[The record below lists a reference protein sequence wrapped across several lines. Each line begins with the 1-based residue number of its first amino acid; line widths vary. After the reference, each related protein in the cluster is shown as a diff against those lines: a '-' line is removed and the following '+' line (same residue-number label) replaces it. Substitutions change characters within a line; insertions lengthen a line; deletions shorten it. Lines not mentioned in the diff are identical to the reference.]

1 MKSTPIGPRPP
12 QEAPPPEP
20 EQAPDRPA
28 ESPAETQ
35 TPAEEPAIRSIRPSA
50 TPSDA
55 AGTARDEDPSIILD
69 PMPWTESDP
78 AFAESQSQADIPW
91 WDFGARAE
99 ASNSLFPSLLLA
111 AGVVLAMI
119 VMMRMLRRRHGNR
132 VAVPDSQDR
141 IAAIHERATGSIG
154 PIERTM
160 SEAEQL
166 SRRLAASME
175 NKAARLELLIEE
187 ADRKLDELNKA
198 VAQVSRATPVAE
210 RPRPGRAIDPSVL
223 DLARVEQDRA
233 ERNGHHAR
241 DHAEPKP
248 VPPADQQAEHR
259 EHHADPVH
267 RRVWALADDGMPTLE
282 IARSLNQPIGQI
294 ELILNL
300 RKSG

>member
-20 EQAPDRPA
+20 ERVPDRPA
-28 ESPAETQ
+28 EAQ

-55 AGTARDEDPSIILD
+55 AGTAREEDPSIILD
-69 PMPWTESDP
+69 PVPWTDEDQ
-78 AFAESQSQADIPW
+78 AQADAETQADIPW
-91 WDFGARAE
+91 WNIAARGE
-99 ASNSLFPSLLLA
+99 SNDSMLPSLLLA
-111 AGVVLAMI
+111 VGVVLAMV
-119 VMMRMLRRRHGNR
+119 VMMRMLRRRHAGQVR
-132 VAVPDSQDR
+132 APDAEDR
-141 IAAIHERATGSIG
+141 IAAIHERAISSTG
-154 PIERTM
+154 PVERVM
-160 SEAEQL
+160 SDAEQL
-166 SRRLAASME
+166 ARRLAATME

-198 VAQVSRATPVAE
+198 VSQVSRTTPVTE
-210 RPRPGRAIDPSVL
+210 RPRPGRSIDPSVL

-233 ERNGHHAR
+233 ERNGHHFR

-248 VPPADQQAEHR
+248 VPPTDHHR
-259 EHHADPVH
+259 PSEPEHADPVH

-282 IARSLNQPIGQI
+282 IARSLNQPVGQI